1 MGSLDP
7 TYILGRRN
15 C

>member
-1 MGSLDP
+1 VV
-7 TYILGRRN
+7 LGRRN